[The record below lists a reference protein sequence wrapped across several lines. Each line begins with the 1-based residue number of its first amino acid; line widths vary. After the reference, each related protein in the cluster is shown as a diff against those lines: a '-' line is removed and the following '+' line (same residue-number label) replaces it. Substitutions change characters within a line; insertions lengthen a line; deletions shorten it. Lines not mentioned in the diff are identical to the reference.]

1 MRVSMLTLSAAVF
14 SSSASGGLAF
24 GMRSLRGAR
33 PMVRAGLASRGLS
46 MAADFDYLVIGG
58 GSGGMAS
65 ARRAAQYGAKVA
77 VVERSRMGGTCVNVG
92 CVPKKVMFNAA
103 TVAEYMHEAAEFG
116 FKDVG
121 AFRFDWAE
129 MKRRRDA
136 YVLRLN
142 GIYENNLKNS
152 DITMIRGEASL
163 AGGNRVTVG
172 GETYTADHILV
183 APGGYPTPLEVPGG
197 DLVSNS
203 DDFFAAEEQPKKV
216 AVLGAGYIA
225 VEMAGIFNALGSD
238 TTLLTRGATPLRNF
252 DDMVVDRLMVE
263 MDRQGLRHRGG
274 LAEDPICAVEKQ
286 EDGRLSVKFA
296 SGESLDGLDMVLS
309 AVGRRP
315 LVEPL
320 KLEKAG
326 VTTND
331 KGYVEVDDFQNTKA
345 EGIYALGD
353 VCGKV
358 ELTPMAIAAGRR
370 LSDRLFGGVEGAKA
384 DYESV
389 PTVVFSHPVIG
400 TVGLTEKEAVEVY
413 GADNVKTYT
422 STFVNLWYGSYS
434 TPPADKPR
442 SNMKLVCVGDEERVV
457 GLHSIGM
464 GSDELLQGFAVAMK
478 MGATKKDF
486 DATVAL
492 HPTAAEELVTMA
504 PWGLKENPS
513 PTMKQ
518 KV

>member
-1 MRVSMLTLSAAVF
+1 
-14 SSSASGGLAF
+14 
-24 GMRSLRGAR
+24 
-33 PMVRAGLASRGLS
+33 
-46 MAADFDYLVIGG
+46 
-58 GSGGMAS
+58 
-65 ARRAAQYGAKVA
+65 
-77 VVERSRMGGTCVNVG
+77 
-92 CVPKKVMFNAA
+92 
-103 TVAEYMHEAAEFG
+103 
-116 FKDVG
+116 
-121 AFRFDWAE
+121 
-129 MKRRRDA
+129 
-136 YVLRLN
+136 
-142 GIYENNLKNS
+142 
-152 DITMIRGEASL
+152 
-163 AGGNRVTVG
+163 
-172 GETYTADHILV
+172 
-183 APGGYPTPLEVPGG
+183 
-197 DLVSNS
+197 
-203 DDFFAAEEQPKKV
+203 
-216 AVLGAGYIA
+216 
-225 VEMAGIFNALGSD
+225 
-238 TTLLTRGATPLRNF
+238 
-252 DDMVVDRLMVE
+252 
-263 MDRQGLRHRGG
+263 
-274 LAEDPICAVEKQ
+274 
-286 EDGRLSVKFA
+286 
-296 SGESLDGLDMVLS
+296 MVLS

-320 KLEKAG
+320 NLEKAG

-504 PWGLKENPS
+504 PWGLKENPRR
-513 PTMKQ
+513 P
-518 KV
+518 